1 VTFLRSL
8 AQHVIDGSLELDRL
22 HERGDDAVMAELVAV
37 KGLGPWTAQSFLIF
51 TLGRPDVMISGDLG
65 IRRAVERIYGL
76 ETIPAAKDV
85 DARGE
90 AWRPWRSYAC
100 RYLWLSLDNAPL

>member
-1 VTFLRSL
+1 M
-8 AQHVIDGSLELDRL
+8 Q
-22 HERGDDAVMAELVAV
+22 AVELVSV

-65 IRRAVERIYGL
+65 IRRAVERSYGL
-76 ETIPAAKDV
+76 EAIPSAKEV

-100 RYLWLSLDNAPL
+100 RYLWRSLDNAPL